1 VTPPER
7 RTRMEAL
14 NIPLMQVQYEVL
26 HDSIDKIA
34 DEHDVSRKMVEYAVK
49 QHGWERKDLSASE
62 QGDALEV
69 ANTDRQMALEAVHTL
84 RQGVLDPQYIKIEA
98 SLVNKAIEIINSI
111 QAAEPTAS
119 RRLKEITDILS
130 TLRPTKAMQKQTEQ
144 AGGLKL
150 MVMTHVGDVNAV
162 QSKKEQV
169 EVVVESS

>member
-1 VTPPER
+1 
-7 RTRMEAL
+7 MEAL

-26 HDSIDKIA
+26 HETIEKIA
-34 DEHDVSRKMVEYAVK
+34 DEHDVSREMVEYAIT
-49 QHGWERKDLSASE
+49 QHGWERKNLNDSE
-62 QGDALEV
+62 Q
-69 ANTDRQMALEAVHTL
+69 ANAIEAVNSDRQMALEAVHTL

-130 TLRPTKAMQKQTEQ
+130 TLRPTKAMQKQTDQ

-162 QSKKEQV
+162 QSKKEPV
-169 EVVVESS
+169 EVVIENS